1 MLTVPVSS
9 EAAAAAIQPLQFG
22 PYTLDI
28 KHCTVRINGQTAV
41 LTPFEAQVL
50 ACLAEKP
57 GEVVSKR
64 DINER
69 LYSGNPGA
77 RALSPHSNGVEVFVR
92 RLRTKLDP
100 ANVERPIETIRG
112 QGYKLRR
119 WENRAAA

>member
-9 EAAAAAIQPLQFG
+9 EATAAAVQPLQFG
-22 PYTLDI
+22 PYTLDV
-28 KHCTVRINGQTAV
+28 KHCVVWIGTQTAV

-57 GEVVSKR
+57 GEVVPKQVIS
-64 DINER
+64 DR
-69 LYSGNPGA
+69 LYSGNLGA
-77 RALSPHSNGVEVFVR
+77 RIMSPHSNGIEVFVR

-119 WENRAAA
+119 WADRAAA